1 MTATNP
7 NEGIELLY
15 TRDCKAWREALANL
29 TAVMTELGI
38 AEEPHAIPIDTL
50 DQARAYNFFA
60 SPTIHVHGVDIDP
73 RARRLKRRAVGS
85 ERPYLV
91 GGRTLAAPPSELIRT
106 GLSELW
112 ETSPA
117 L

>member
-1 MTATNP
+1 MSATNP

-29 TAVMTELGI
+29 TAAMAELSI
-38 AEEPHAIPIDTL
+38 TEEPQAIPLDTL

-73 RARRLKRRAVGS
+73 RARRVKRRTLGS

-91 GGRTLAAPPSELIRT
+91 GGRTYAAPPPELIRA
-106 GLSELW
+106 GLTELW
-112 ETSPA
+112 GLEPA